1 MGCKLHLLIGS
12 LYEVERAG
20 NILISFNN
28 YPIRRAIPFIE
39 PLQIDTTFNLEFT
52 PSPEETNELIF
63 QDYAIRRNLLIRF
76 QDDTIDQSLVLN
88 PLLKKRFNDLIAL
101 RTFPRNHLTPLSQ
114 DVSWQTGEVFTP
126 LDAMA

>member
-1 MGCKLHLLIGS
+1 M
-12 LYEVERAG
+12 
-20 NILISFNN
+20 
-28 YPIRRAIPFIE
+28 
-39 PLQIDTTFNLEFT
+39 QIDTTFNLEFT

-76 QDDTIDQSLVLN
+76 QDDTLDQSLVLN

-101 RTFPRNHLTPLSQ
+101 RTLPGNHLTPLSQ

-126 LDAMA
+126 LDAIGQWLKQGLARDNSRLKDEILQWLNPVLPASR